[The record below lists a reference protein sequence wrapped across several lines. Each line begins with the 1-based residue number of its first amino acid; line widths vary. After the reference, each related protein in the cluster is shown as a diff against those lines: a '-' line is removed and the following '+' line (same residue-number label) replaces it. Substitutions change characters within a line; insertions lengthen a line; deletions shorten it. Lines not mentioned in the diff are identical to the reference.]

1 MNEEVI
7 DYIDI
12 LESLVDDLNSKPRE
26 ELKKIILRLKKDSL
40 QSEDI
45 IKIQEDL
52 EQFTSVFKVDS
63 FTRTEVMN
71 IITDLEM
78 LYNG

>member
-1 MNEEVI
+1 MNSEVV

-26 ELKKIILRLKKDSL
+26 ELKKIILKFKKDTL
-40 QSEDI
+40 GSEDI

-52 EQFTSVFKVDS
+52 EQFTSEFKIDS

>member
-26 ELKKIILRLKKDSL
+26 ELKKIILRLKKESL
-40 QSEDI
+40 ESEDI

-52 EQFTSVFKVDS
+52 EQFTVEYKIDS

>member
-1 MNEEVI
+1 MDDEISYYVET
-7 DYIDI
+7 
-12 LESLVDDLNSKPRE
+12 LESLVDDLSSKPKE
-26 ELKKIILRLKKDSL
+26 ELKKIILRMKKENL
-40 QSEDI
+40 ESEDL

-52 EQFTSVFKVDS
+52 EQFTSVYKIDS

-71 IITDLEM
+71 IITEIEM